1 MANTGYTTPLNKI
14 LMNSSPLFLKQELKI
29 ETATGC
35 VPGALVRKGTNDD
48 DVVAGDSTGPVIGW
62 LGYEQCHPSFMPD
75 NITSA
80 YAAGAQAPV
89 LSGAGNLLW
98 MPGGLA
104 AGTVAAKGDPL
115 LSWGAKVVPAVQ
127 LGGKYAVKIPF
138 AKSTTEKDTG
148 IDLPAGLLITGAM
161 VQVTTGV
168 ASSTIDV
175 GISSGEAGGD
185 ADGFLDGVSCA
196 ATGLVAPII
205 SNTTAASI
213 TLGTLL
219 CDVSKSADSPAN
231 YIAAPVLYKTDGTAK
246 SITYTTSDH
255 AIAGNI
261 LLFVEGPG
269 IELVGRCEKSVSAAS
284 AAADIQVR
292 TLR

>member
-1 MANTGYTTPLNKI
+1 
-14 LMNSSPLFLKQELKI
+14 
-29 ETATGC
+29 
-35 VPGALVRKGTNDD
+35 
-48 DVVAGDSTGPVIGW
+48 
-62 LGYEQCHPSFMPD
+62 
-75 NITSA
+75 
-80 YAAGAQAPV
+80 
-89 LSGAGNLLW
+89 

-138 AKSTTEKDTG
+138 SKATDETDTG
-148 IDLPAGLLITGAM
+148 IDLPAGVLVTGAL
-161 VQVTTGV
+161 VQVTTAVSG
-168 ASSTIDV
+168 ATIDV
-175 GISSGEAGGD
+175 GIDSDEDGGD
-185 ADGFLDGVSCA
+185 ADGFLAGVSCA
-196 ATGLVAPII
+196 ATGLVPPII

-219 CDVSKSADSPAN
+219 CDVSQSAGTSPN

-246 SITYTTSDH
+246 SITYKTTNND
-255 AIAGNI
+255 IAGNI